1 MTCHVLMARFLS
13 RSHSASLC
21 PCSQTETARR
31 SPADPSLPT
40 NLRAKQERS
49 RVRARYRA
57 GKASWWRV
65 YGVAED
71 AAMPVN
77 RQNAGRF
84 CRAKA
89 CVEENSQMLADG
101 ARARL
106 SALNDLTTFV
116 H

>member
-1 MTCHVLMARFLS
+1 M
-13 RSHSASLC
+13 
-21 PCSQTETARR
+21 
-31 SPADPSLPT
+31 
-40 NLRAKQERS
+40 
-49 RVRARYRA
+49 RARYRA

-71 AAMPVN
+71 AAMLGKP

-84 CRAKA
+84 CLAKA
-89 CVEENSQMLADG
+89 CVGENSQMLAVADG

-116 H
+116 HALFRVWSVAGSMQRSGLFMTL